1 MMNSKSISDFTL
13 STAEEVLE
21 VPFNI
26 LRDNVIHPILR
37 FDVKTVLAL
46 SFVLLFLS
54 YLLTSWK
61 SAPKS
66 CTSTV
71 GTCFKIFKG
80 KGNSNSLGGILKVLR
95 AGLEVIFFVL
105 VFKLVARG
113 VQAHGIKPSAFV
125 SVAALW
131 GVAEI
136 SNVLFTSL
144 FTIAL
149 NYDGTIYNEN
159 LAGADLTFKAVC
171 QAFLYTVVQRFR
183 YMDTWSSIAVVGGV
197 VAGSLAA

>member
-37 FDVKTVLAL
+37 YDVKTVLAL
-46 SFVLLFLS
+46 SFVLVFLS
-54 YLLTSWK
+54 YLLVNWK

-66 CTSTV
+66 CKEV
-71 GTCFKIFKG
+71 QGTCFKIFKG
-80 KGNSNSLGGILKVLR
+80 VGTTPGLGGLLYVLR
-95 AGLEVIFFVL
+95 AGLEVVYVVIVL
-105 VFKLVARG
+105 KLVARG

-125 SVAALW
+125 SVVALW
-131 GVAEI
+131 ATAEVA
-136 SNVLFTSL
+136 NVLFTSL

-149 NYDGTIYNEN
+149 SDGGIYTAATAGEN
-159 LAGADLTFKAVC
+159 RSFKYLC
-171 QAFLYTVVQRFR
+171 QQYLYTIVQRFR
-183 YMDTWSSIAVVGGV
+183 YENSWNTSIAVIGGV